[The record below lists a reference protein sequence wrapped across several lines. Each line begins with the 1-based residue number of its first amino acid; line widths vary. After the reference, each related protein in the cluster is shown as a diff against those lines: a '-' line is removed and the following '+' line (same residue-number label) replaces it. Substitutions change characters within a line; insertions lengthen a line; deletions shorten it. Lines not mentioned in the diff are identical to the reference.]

1 MVVFICIVCYSPPAL
16 AGRRRDTFDGLPCSF
31 NIFVNSSIHRS
42 FMVQPSCAARTFK
55 ARTSSSGSSTV
66 VFIEAK
72 LAVNMGIWL
81 PY

>member
-1 MVVFICIVCYSPPAL
+1 
-16 AGRRRDTFDGLPCSF
+16 
-31 NIFVNSSIHRS
+31 
-42 FMVQPSCAARTFK
+42 MVQPSCAARTFK